1 MILARVLLPLRRV
14 LLLNRDEVYIMVAN
28 SAQRVMRRLT
38 KAEGYLELG
47 MPDQALSELQ
57 SIGDPGPYSVPHLL
71 MTAAALKAQG
81 KTDEASDSL
90 RQIAQNLPK
99 VSKAD
104 VWKVLG
110 KFLKKLGRSVE
121 PIDLEKILGA
131 VGLKPLAVT
140 EVTAVPL
147 EVEAATPVSDDEIRV
162 EIPNFGSFSVKVEAG
177 QSVTIRI
184 ERPEADPKSQDDPEE
199 EDDADEQRDVA

>member
-1 MILARVLLPLRRV
+1 
-14 LLLNRDEVYIMVAN
+14 MVAN

-57 SIGDPGPYSVPHLL
+57 SIGDPGPFSVPHLL

-81 KTDEASDSL
+81 KTDEASESL

-99 VSKAD
+99 VSRTD

-110 KFLKKLGRSVE
+110 KFLKKLGQSVE
-121 PIDLEKILGA
+121 PLDFQKILGA
-131 VGLKPLAVT
+131 VGLKPLAVASVT
-140 EVTAVPL
+140 EVTETA
-147 EVEAATPVSDDEIRV
+147 ETTTPASDDEIRV
-162 EIPNFGSFSVKVEAG
+162 EIPNFGSFSVKVEPG
-177 QSVTIRI
+177 QSVTIKI
-184 ERPEADPKSQDDPEE
+184 ERPEASPTSPDDHDD
-199 EDDADEQRDVA
+199 EDVGEQRDVA